1 MIKRSKILFV
11 HNALTEFV
19 RLDLAALRESFEVT
33 ERFER
38 SRFVN
43 PFTLWREVKN
53 HDLVFGWFASW
64 HTFLPVQFAKKLGKP
79 SVLVIG
85 GYDVAN
91 MPEIGYGH
99 QRGGLKKWMSRR
111 TMRLATR
118 LFATSDYSLSEVVRN
133 LGSTNG
139 QARTVYLGV
148 PDKFGALNGTRGR
161 TALTV
166 GNVNRSNLLRK
177 GHEPFVRAAA
187 LLPEVEFVLVGTWQ
201 DDAIDYLRGIAS
213 PNVTFT
219 GRLTDDE
226 LMGYYRKASVYVQ
239 PSLHEGFGM
248 SVAEAML
255 AGCLPVTTCVGSL
268 PEVVGDAGVIID
280 SADPKLISAAIHKA
294 LAASADARTL
304 CRERIL
310 REFPLST
317 RRQRLEQVISSTLAD
332 ARKGSATTQR

>member
-1 MIKRSKILFV
+1 
-11 HNALTEFV
+11 
-19 RLDLAALRESFEVT
+19 
-33 ERFER
+33 
-38 SRFVN
+38 
-43 PFTLWREVKN
+43 
-53 HDLVFGWFASW
+53 
-64 HTFLPVQFAKKLGKP
+64 
-79 SVLVIG
+79 
-85 GYDVAN
+85 
-91 MPEIGYGH
+91 
-99 QRGGLKKWMSRR
+99 
-111 TMRLATR
+111 
-118 LFATSDYSLSEVVRN
+118 
-133 LGSTNG
+133 
-139 QARTVYLGV
+139 
-148 PDKFGALNGTRGR
+148 
-161 TALTV
+161 
-166 GNVNRSNLLRK
+166 
-177 GHEPFVRAAA
+177 
-187 LLPEVEFVLVGTWQ
+187 VEFVLVGTWQ